1 MLVQADAEC
10 SDSASVWPFHR
21 SLWFVWCLFW
31 SAWSRNGSG
40 LTDPRILMR
49 EVLVCI
55 VLFCLNA
62 CRCIMSL
69 RVWLIRSKEAK
80 HFSLGNYRIDIH
92 CDKVQGLYCLHT
104 KHPIVWHSHI
114 DKENL
119 QMNPVGVVQ
128 KQYLTS
134 KPETEQDYL
143 HYALIGHERHNT
155 RTFLAW

>member
-80 HFSLGNYRIDIH
+80 HFSLGNYRINIH

-114 DKENL
+114 DRGKIFRWTPWGLYRN
-119 QMNPVGVVQ
+119 NIWRPNR
-128 KQYLTS
+128 KQNKTIFTML
-134 KPETEQDYL
+134 
-143 HYALIGHERHNT
+143 
-155 RTFLAW
+155 W